1 MEEQPNFVS
10 HVFNFEKDSRN
21 EMANIIQYT
30 VLGIVFIMAL
40 NKGIDEYMPEV
51 DKNKGSISLFI
62 EISIQCIILFI
73 GIVFIHR
80 IITFIPTF
88 SGIAYVDQNVISI
101 ILPTLILLLSTTNL
115 GKKVNIIL
123 DRLFKHPSPPTKNTN
138 SPQVNVQAPPSM
150 PSLLPTRGNST
161 VNPITE
167 PDFNSMFQHSSTPV
181 QEPVANDP
189 MPSNFGGLGN
199 NLFS

>member
-30 VLGIVFIMAL
+30 VLGIIFITTL
-40 NKGIDEYMPEV
+40 NKAIDEYMPEV
-51 DKNKGSISLFI
+51 DKNKSSFSLFI
-62 EISIQCIILFI
+62 EISIQCIVLFI

-88 SGIAYVDQNVISI
+88 SGIPYMDQNVISI

-123 DRLFKHPSPPTKNTN
+123 DGLFQKPPPPKKNGNQPNVNPPPPT
-138 SPQVNVQAPPSM
+138 M
-150 PSLLPTRGNST
+150 PTLLPTRSNT
-161 VNPITE
+161 MNPAGE
-167 PDFNSMFQHSSTPV
+167 PDFNSMFDNSSTPV
-181 QEPVANDP
+181 QQAMSNDP
-189 MPSNFGGLGN
+189 MPANFGGFGN
-199 NLFS
+199 NLF

>member
-30 VLGIVFIMAL
+30 VLGIVFIAAL

-51 DKNKGSISLFI
+51 DKSKGSLSLFV
-62 EISIQCIILFI
+62 EIVIQCVILFI

-88 SGIAYVDQNVISI
+88 SGIAYLDQNVITI
-101 ILPTLILLLSTTNL
+101 VLPTLILLLSTTNL
-115 GKKVNIIL
+115 GKKMNIIL
-123 DRLFKHPSPPTKNTN
+123 DRLLKTPKPIAPA
-138 SPQVNVQAPPSM
+138 APP
-150 PSLLPTRGNST
+150 PAVPGLLPQRSST
-161 VNPITE
+161 VNPAAE
-167 PDFNSMFQHSSTPV
+167 PDFNSMFDKSSTPV
-181 QEPVANDP
+181 QPPVQNDP
-189 MPSNFGGLGN
+189 MPANFGGFGN
-199 NLFS
+199 NLF

>member
-21 EMANIIQYT
+21 EMSNIVQYT
-30 VLGIVFIMAL
+30 VLGIVFITAL
-40 NKGIDEYMPEV
+40 NKGLEEYMPEV
-51 DKNKGSISLFI
+51 DKNKSSFSLFV
-62 EISIQCIILFI
+62 EISIQCIVLFI

-88 SGIAYVDQNVISI
+88 SGIPYADQNVISI

-123 DRLFKHPSPPTKNTN
+123 DRLLKTAPPVKTAAPNP
-138 SPQVNVQAPPSM
+138 PQLAGPPPSM
-150 PSLLPTRGNST
+150 PSLLPQRSST
-161 VNPITE
+161 ANPVSD
-167 PDFNSMFQHSSTPV
+167 PDFNSMFDRTSSPV
-181 QEPVANDP
+181 QEPLSAGP
-189 MPSNFGGLGN
+189 MPSNFNGFGN
-199 NLFS
+199 NLF

>member
-30 VLGIVFIMAL
+30 VLGIIFITTL
-40 NKGIDEYMPEV
+40 NKAIDEYMPEV
-51 DKNKGSISLFI
+51 DKNKSSFSLFI
-62 EISIQCIILFI
+62 EISIQCIVLFI

-88 SGIAYVDQNVISI
+88 SGIPYMDQNVISI

-123 DRLFKHPSPPTKNTN
+123 DGLFQKPPPPKKNGNQPNVNPPPPT
-138 SPQVNVQAPPSM
+138 M
-150 PSLLPTRGNST
+150 PTLLPTRSNT
-161 VNPITE
+161 MNPAGE
-167 PDFNSMFQHSSTPV
+167 PDFNSMFDHSSTPV
-181 QEPVANDP
+181 QQAMSNDP
-189 MPSNFGGLGN
+189 MPANFGGFGN
-199 NLFS
+199 NLF

>member
-30 VLGIVFIMAL
+30 VLGIVFITAL

-51 DKNKGSISLFI
+51 DKSKGSLSLFI
-62 EISIQCIILFI
+62 EIVIQCVVLFI

-88 SGIAYVDQNVISI
+88 SGIAYLDQNVISI
-101 ILPTLILLLSTTNL
+101 VLPTLILLLSTTNL
-115 GKKVNIIL
+115 GKKANIIL
-123 DRLFKHPSPPTKNTN
+123 DRLLKTPPPKNNSPPVA
-138 SPQVNVQAPPSM
+138 QPP
-150 PSLLPTRGNST
+150 PTVPGLLPQRSST
-161 VNPITE
+161 VNPVAE
-167 PDFNSMFQHSSTPV
+167 PDFNSMFDKSSTPV
-181 QEPVANDP
+181 QPPVQNDP
-189 MPSNFGGLGN
+189 MPANFGGFGN
-199 NLFS
+199 NLF

>member
-21 EMANIIQYT
+21 EMVNIIQYT
-30 VLGIVFIMAL
+30 VLGIVFIAAL

-51 DKNKGSISLFI
+51 DKNKGSVSLFI
-62 EISIQCIILFI
+62 EIVIQCVILFI

-88 SGIAYVDQNVISI
+88 SGIPYLDQNVISI
-101 ILPTLILLLSTTNL
+101 VLPTLILLLSTTNL

-123 DRLFKHPSPPTKNTN
+123 DRLLKNPPKNNTSATPPPPPTV
-138 SPQVNVQAPPSM
+138 PG
-150 PSLLPTRGNST
+150 LLPQRSST
-161 VNPITE
+161 VNPIAE
-167 PDFNSMFQHSSTPV
+167 PDFNSMFDKSSTPV
-181 QEPVANDP
+181 QPPVQNDP
-189 MPSNFGGLGN
+189 MPANFGGFGN
-199 NLFS
+199 NLF